1 MLSAK
6 SCIVCI
12 YVMALKHCLSKVK
25 SFAQKNEGH
34 LELEQPSINHL
45 FFDMSC
51 DLDSLIEDDLVI
63 NLHQPPKQSVTIVFG
78 GVGLLLRMERGAKD
92 GKSKASVAG
101 MHEDSNL
108 QCLGRRC

>member
-1 MLSAK
+1 M
-6 SCIVCI
+6 
-12 YVMALKHCLSKVK
+12 
-25 SFAQKNEGH
+25 
-34 LELEQPSINHL
+34 NHH
-45 FFDMSC
+45 FYMSC
-51 DLDSLIEDDLVI
+51 DLDSFIEDDLI
-63 NLHQPPKQSVTIVFG
+63 IKLHHPQQNPLHPAFFG